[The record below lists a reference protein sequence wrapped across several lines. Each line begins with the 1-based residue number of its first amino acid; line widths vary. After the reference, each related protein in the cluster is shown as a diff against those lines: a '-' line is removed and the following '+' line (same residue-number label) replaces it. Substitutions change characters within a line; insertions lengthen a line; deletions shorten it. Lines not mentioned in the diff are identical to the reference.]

1 MTLAAETDL
10 AKERTE
16 LAEDRTLL
24 ANERTFAGWVRT
36 TLSSVGVGL
45 GIHALFDRIQ
55 PWWIPRSAASVF
67 LVFGLAMIVAAD
79 RRACAVYKRFS
90 TGGADQMGARY
101 FHVVTGLLGVL
112 TAALIGGVWL
122 LPHP

>member
-1 MTLAAETDL
+1 MTTAAKTDL
-10 AKERTE
+10 AIERTE

-36 TLSSVGVGL
+36 TLSSLGVGL

-67 LVFGLAMIVAAD
+67 LVFGLAMILAAD
-79 RRACAVYKRFS
+79 RRACAVYRRFS
-90 TGGADQMGARY
+90 TGGSDHMGVKY
-101 FHVVTGLLGVL
+101 FHIVTGALGVL
-112 TAALIGGVWL
+112 TAALAAGVWL